1 MRANSLRVVLLVVA
15 LAAPAYASEDHSASE
30 VHSAQEDL
38 AAREDL
44 VTREDLAAQEELARE
59 DHAAP
64 VPEGLPDPPVRSES
78 YFQYCLSRQAWFD
91 RDYDAALDHMKRASE
106 ADPRSTQLTL
116 DLAELH
122 LDLRQPREAVT
133 VARRAV
139 GQSPELPAAHDVLAR
154 ALLTVA
160 EANDATQA
168 DQDEA
173 LGAVMELLR
182 LDPNNGSAYL
192 SLARLQIGRGRLDQA
207 MEALEQH
214 LEKDPG
220 SEEGVFMAAQVL
232 TKLGRF
238 AEAEPFLKR
247 AIANQPSDPR
257 LRMALVEVY
266 EEAGDLPGAYRE
278 ALDLLAM
285 RVDPVRVRLTL
296 ARLSEMMGKPDDAV
310 EHFREIGK
318 AMDEQ
323 EARYPAA
330 ERAEVDL
337 RLILLLL
344 QADRV
349 SEAIA
354 AADLGLGRFPN
365 DDRFRLRKGE
375 ALLMEGKAKEAR
387 EVMREKGAVDAND
400 AEQKGRISEAYVS
413 AGAREERKGN
423 LAAAEKHMMRAIELD
438 PHNDVALNYVG
449 FMLVEQG
456 VRLDEAIA
464 YIRRALEKEPDNGAY
479 LDSLG
484 WAFFKKKDYAQAEKL
499 LDQAVAAMHDEPEIH
514 EHLAEL
520 YYATGRPE
528 EALRSWQTAI
538 DLGAEDAD
546 AIVRKMS
553 AARKA
558 IVPHP

>member
-1 MRANSLRVVLLVVA
+1 MMRTFLRVVLLVAA
-15 LAAPAYASEDHSASE
+15 LAAPAYAREDHAARE
-30 VHSAQEDL
+30 DLATQEDL
-38 AAREDL
+38 AAQQ
-44 VTREDLAAQEELARE
+44 DLAQDPA
-59 DHAAP
+59 
-64 VPEGLPDPPVRSES
+64 GLPDAPVRSES

-168 DQDEA
+168 DQEEA

-232 TKLGRF
+232 TKLERF
-238 AEAEPFLKR
+238 SEAEPFLKR

-257 LRMALVEVY
+257 LRLALVEVY
-266 EEAGDLPGAYRE
+266 EAAGDLPGAYRE

-296 ARLSEMMGKPDDAV
+296 ARLSEMMGKPDDAAG
-310 EHFREIGK
+310 HFREIGK

-344 QADRV
+344 QADRA

-354 AADLGLGRFPN
+354 AADLGLSRFPN

-387 EVMREKGAVDAND
+387 EVMREKGAVDSND

-413 AGAREERKGN
+413 AGAREERRGG

-438 PHNDVALNYVG
+438 PHNDVALNYLG

-456 VRLDEAIA
+456 VRMDEAIA
-464 YIRRALEKEPDNGAY
+464 YIRRALVKEPDNGAY

-499 LDQAVAAMHDEPEIH
+499 LEQAVAAMKDEPEIH

-520 YYATGRPE
+520 YYATGRPAD
-528 EALRSWQTAI
+528 ALRSWQTAI
-538 DLGAEDAD
+538 DLGADDTD

-553 AARKA
+553 AARKE

>member
-1 MRANSLRVVLLVVA
+1 MKNN
-15 LAAPAYASEDHSASE
+15 
-30 VHSAQEDL
+30 
-38 AAREDL
+38 
-44 VTREDLAAQEELARE
+44 
-59 DHAAP
+59 
-64 VPEGLPDPPVRSES
+64 
-78 YFQYCLSRQAWFD
+78 D
-91 RDYDAALDHMKRASE
+91 RYWDC
-106 ADPRSTQLTL
+106 
-116 DLAELH
+116 
-122 LDLRQPREAVT
+122 
-133 VARRAV
+133 
-139 GQSPELPAAHDVLAR
+139 
-154 ALLTVA
+154 
-160 EANDATQA
+160 
-168 DQDEA
+168 
-173 LGAVMELLR
+173 
-182 LDPNNGSAYL
+182 
-192 SLARLQIGRGRLDQA
+192 LDQA

-266 EEAGDLPGAYRE
+266 EAA
-278 ALDLLAM
+278 
-285 RVDPVRVRLTL
+285 
-296 ARLSEMMGKPDDAV
+296 

-344 QADRV
+344 QADRA

-413 AGAREERKGN
+413 AGAREERKGD

-438 PHNDVALNYVG
+438 PHNDVALNYLG
-449 FMLVEQG
+449 FMLIEQG
-456 VRLDEAIA
+456 VRMDEAIA

-528 EALRSWQTAI
+528 DALRSWQTAI

-558 IVPHP
+558 IVPRP